1 MALMIFF
8 SHTFYA
14 RKMCEKKHAE
24 NFLKHA
30 ENFLF
35 LSRNI
40 LAGNFFASFLR
51 RQLFACRYNLFR
63 QVYFL

>member
-1 MALMIFF
+1 MALMIF
-8 SHTFYA
+8 SHTFPA

-24 NFLKHA
+24 NFQKYA
-30 ENFLF
+30 KNFLF
-35 LSRNI
+35 HSKNI